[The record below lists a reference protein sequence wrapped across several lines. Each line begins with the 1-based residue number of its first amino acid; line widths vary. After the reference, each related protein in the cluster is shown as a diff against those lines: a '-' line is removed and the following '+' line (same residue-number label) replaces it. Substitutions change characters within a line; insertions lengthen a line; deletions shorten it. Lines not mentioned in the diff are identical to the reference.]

1 MNIIVTD
8 KDALI
13 ADFETIKD
21 TVFDTSALLQER
33 AGLQAEMNVVAEQ
46 IEKCIAENA
55 RVTQNQDDYQKRY
68 DSLAK
73 RFDRTKAR
81 LEEVE

>member
-1 MNIIVTD
+1 MNIIVTY

-33 AGLQAEMNVVAEQ
+33 AGLQAEMNVIAEQ
-46 IEKCIAENA
+46 IEKCIAENTRIYA
-55 RVTQNQDDYQKRY
+55 KM
-68 DSLAK
+68 SLNH
-73 RFDRTKAR
+73 DG
-81 LEEVE
+81 LETFLLFIL